1 MAFFTKLTGS
11 LRTSSARVGQG
22 IAAIFTRK
30 TLDAAACESLEELLI
45 AADVGAKMAA
55 EIVSELARDRVG
67 KDISEDEVRQLLADA
82 IARRLAPYATPL
94 DITSATPQVIVMVG
108 VNGNGKTTTIGKLAH
123 RYQGQGKRV
132 LLAAADTFRAAAVEQ
147 LQQWAARAHVPCV
160 TGAANSDP
168 AAVAF
173 QATERAVKE
182 GFDILLIDTAGR
194 LQTKA
199 PLMAE
204 LEKIRRVIGKALPGA
219 PHQVIQVLDATTGQ
233 NALAQVEAFKESAG
247 VTGLIITK
255 LDGTAKAG
263 IVLALAARFGLPV
276 HAIGVGEAAEDMQ
289 AFEATEFARALV
301 GIR

>member
-1 MAFFTKLTGS
+1 SKISFGLKKSSSRLSTGIAEIFTK
-11 LRTSSARVGQG
+11 
-22 IAAIFTRK
+22 K
-30 TLDAAACESLEELLI
+30 KLDASALESLEDLLI
-45 AADVGAKMAA
+45 MADVGAVMAA
-55 EIVSELARDRVG
+55 EIVAEIAQGRVD
-67 KDISEDEVRQLLADA
+67 KDISENEVKALLAAA
-82 IARRLAPYATPL
+82 IARRLAPYATSL
-94 DITSATPQVIVMVG
+94 DVTSATPHVIVMVG

-123 RYQGQGKRV
+123 HYQRQGKRV
-132 LLAAADTFRAAAVEQ
+132 MLAAADTFRAAAVEQ
-147 LQQWAARAHVPCV
+147 LQQWAERANVPCV

-168 AAVAF
+168 AALAF

-182 GFDILLIDTAGR
+182 RVDLLLIDTAGR

-233 NALAQVEAFKESAG
+233 NALTQVEAFRETAG

-263 IVLALAARFGLPV
+263 IVLALTARFGLPIQ
-276 HAIGVGEAAEDMQ
+276 AIGVGEGIDDLQ
-289 AFEATEFARALV
+289 AFDAQEFARALV
-301 GIR
+301 G

>member
-1 MAFFTKLTGS
+1 MTLLSKISFGLKKSSSRLSVGIAEIFTK
-11 LRTSSARVGQG
+11 
-22 IAAIFTRK
+22 K
-30 TLDAAACESLEELLI
+30 KLDASALESLEDLLI
-45 AADVGAKMAA
+45 TADVGAVMAA
-55 EIVSELARDRVG
+55 EIVAEIAQGRVD
-67 KDISEDEVRQLLADA
+67 KDISESEVKAVLADA

-94 DITSATPQVIVMVG
+94 DVTSATPHVIVMVG

-123 RYQGQGKRV
+123 HYQRQGKRV
-132 LLAAADTFRAAAVEQ
+132 MLAAADTFRAAAVEQ
-147 LQQWAARAHVPCV
+147 LQQWAARANVPCV

-168 AAVAF
+168 AALAF

-182 GFDILLIDTAGR
+182 RVDLLLIDTAGR

-219 PHQVIQVLDATTGQ
+219 PHRVIQVLDATTGQ
-233 NALAQVEAFKESAG
+233 NALTQVEAFRETAG

-263 IVLALAARFGLPV
+263 IVLALTARFGLPIQ
-276 HAIGVGEAAEDMQ
+276 AIGVGEGIDDLQ
-289 AFEATEFARALV
+289 AFDAREFARALV
-301 GIR
+301 G

>member
-1 MAFFTKLTGS
+1 MTLFSKISFGLKKSSSRLSVGIAEIFTK
-11 LRTSSARVGQG
+11 
-22 IAAIFTRK
+22 K
-30 TLDAAACESLEELLI
+30 KLDASALESLEDLLI
-45 AADVGAKMAA
+45 TADVGAVMAA
-55 EIVSELARDRVG
+55 EIVAEIAQGRVD
-67 KDISEDEVRQLLADA
+67 KDISENEVKALLAAA

-94 DITSATPQVIVMVG
+94 DVTSATPHVIVMVG

-123 RYQGQGKRV
+123 HYQRQGKRV
-132 LLAAADTFRAAAVEQ
+132 MLAAADTFRAAAVEQ
-147 LQQWAARAHVPCV
+147 LQQWAERANVPCV

-168 AAVAF
+168 AALAF

-182 GFDILLIDTAGR
+182 GVDLLLIDTAGR

-219 PHQVIQVLDATTGQ
+219 PHRVIQVLDATTGQ
-233 NALAQVEAFKESAG
+233 NALTQVEAFKETAG

-263 IVLALAARFGLPV
+263 IVLALTARFGLPI
-276 HAIGVGEAAEDMQ
+276 HAIGVGEAVEDMQ
-289 AFEATEFARALV
+289 AFDAHEFARALV
-301 GIR
+301 G

>member
-1 MAFFTKLTGS
+1 MTLFSKISLGLKKSSSRLSTGIAEIFTK
-11 LRTSSARVGQG
+11 
-22 IAAIFTRK
+22 K
-30 TLDAAACESLEELLI
+30 KLDASALESLEDLLI
-45 AADVGAKMAA
+45 TADVGAVMAA
-55 EIVSELARDRVG
+55 EIVAEIAQGRVD
-67 KDISEDEVRQLLADA
+67 KDISENEVKALLAAA
-82 IARRLAPYATPL
+82 IARRLAPYATSL
-94 DITSATPQVIVMVG
+94 DVTSATPHVIVMVG

-123 RYQGQGKRV
+123 HYQRQGKRV
-132 LLAAADTFRAAAVEQ
+132 MLAAADTFRAAAVEQ
-147 LQQWAARAHVPCV
+147 LQQWAERANVPCV

-168 AAVAF
+168 AALAF

-182 GFDILLIDTAGR
+182 GVDLLLIDTAGR

-233 NALAQVEAFKESAG
+233 NALTQVEAFRETAG

-263 IVLALAARFGLPV
+263 IVLALTARFGLPI
-276 HAIGVGEAAEDMQ
+276 HAIGVGEAVEDLQ
-289 AFEATEFARALV
+289 AFDAREFARALV
-301 GIR
+301 G

>member
-1 MAFFTKLTGS
+1 MTLFSKISLGLKKSSSRLSTGIAEIFTK
-11 LRTSSARVGQG
+11 
-22 IAAIFTRK
+22 K
-30 TLDAAACESLEELLI
+30 KLDASALESLEELLI
-45 AADVGAKMAA
+45 MADVGAVMAA
-55 EIVSELARDRVG
+55 EIVAEIAQGRVD
-67 KDISEDEVRQLLADA
+67 KDISESEVKALLAAA
-82 IARRLAPYATPL
+82 IARRLAPFATPL
-94 DITSATPQVIVMVG
+94 DITSATPHVIVMVG

-123 RYQGQGKRV
+123 HYQRQGKRV
-132 LLAAADTFRAAAVEQ
+132 MLAAADTFRAAAVEQ
-147 LQQWAARAHVPCV
+147 LQQWAERANVPCV

-168 AAVAF
+168 AALAF

-182 GFDILLIDTAGR
+182 VVDLLLIDTAGR

-233 NALAQVEAFKESAG
+233 NALTQVEAFRETAG

-263 IVLALAARFGLPV
+263 IVLALTARFGLPI
-276 HAIGVGEAAEDMQ
+276 HAIGVGEAVEDLQ
-289 AFEATEFARALV
+289 AFDAREFARALV
-301 GIR
+301 G

>member
-1 MAFFTKLTGS
+1 MTLFSKISFGLKKSSSRLSTGIAEIFTKK
-11 LRTSSARVGQG
+11 R
-22 IAAIFTRK
+22 
-30 TLDAAACESLEELLI
+30 LDASALESLEDLLI
-45 AADVGAKMAA
+45 MADVGAVMAA
-55 EIVSELARDRVG
+55 EIVAEIAQGRVD
-67 KDISEDEVRQLLADA
+67 KDISENEVKALLAAA
-82 IARRLAPYATPL
+82 IARRLAPYATSL
-94 DITSATPQVIVMVG
+94 DVTSATPHVIVMVG

-123 RYQGQGKRV
+123 HYQRQGKRV
-132 LLAAADTFRAAAVEQ
+132 MLAAADTFRAAAVEQ
-147 LQQWAARAHVPCV
+147 LQQWAERANVPCV

-168 AAVAF
+168 AALAF

-182 GFDILLIDTAGR
+182 RVDLLLIDTAGR

-233 NALAQVEAFKESAG
+233 NALTQVEAFRETAG

-263 IVLALAARFGLPV
+263 IVLALTARFGLPIQ
-276 HAIGVGEAAEDMQ
+276 AIGVGEGIDDLQ
-289 AFEATEFARALV
+289 AFDAREFARALV
-301 GIR
+301 G